1 MLRRVGGFYAAWVA
15 EIGGQVVGHVALQR
29 HAAPEVTAVARQATG
44 TTDGA
49 LAVVARLLV
58 SPIARRRGVGRALL
72 ATAAGAATAL
82 GLRPIIDVGTRYQ
95 PAIELYEAVGWV
107 RVGTTTLR
115 LPDRTALDELVYLGP
130 EPHAA

>member
-1 MLRRVGGFYAAWVA
+1 
-15 EIGGQVVGHVALQR
+15 VVGHVALHR
-29 HAAPEVTAVARQATG
+29 HAFPEVTAVARQATG

-58 SPIARRRGVGRALL
+58 SPTARRRGVGRAFL
-72 ATAAGAATAL
+72 AAAASAATAL

-115 LPDRTALDELVYLGP
+115 LPDRATLDELVYLGP